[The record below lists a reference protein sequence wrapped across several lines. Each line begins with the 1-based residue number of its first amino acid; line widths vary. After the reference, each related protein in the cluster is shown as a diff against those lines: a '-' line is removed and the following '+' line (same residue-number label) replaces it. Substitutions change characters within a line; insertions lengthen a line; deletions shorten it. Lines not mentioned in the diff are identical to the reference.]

1 MDLKE
6 YLIQVNKTW
15 KPGQENELSHAK
27 LALIEEIGEI
37 AGWYKKHVGYGRDK
51 FSIMVGLKEE
61 FGDLLYYMVKF
72 ADLKN
77 IDLEMPLIDKVSRV
91 GIMEFLSD
99 MASDIALVTWVP
111 DGELPEYVN
120 DLFESLCILINS
132 EGWNV
137 SEIMESNIAKLRLRH
152 GETYNESHLEDRD
165 KEAEH
170 TVING

>member
-51 FSIMVGLKEE
+51 ETIMVGLKEE

-77 IDLEMPLIDKVSRV
+77 IDLNIPLIDKVSRV

-99 MASDIALVTWVP
+99 MASDIALITWVP
-111 DGELPEYVN
+111 DEELSEYVN

-132 EGWNV
+132 ENWTL
-137 SEIMESNIAKLRLRH
+137 SEIAKSNIAKLRLRH
-152 GETYNESHLEDRD
+152 GETYKESHLEDRD
-165 KEAEH
+165 KKAEH
-170 TVING
+170 AVING

>member
-1 MDLKE
+1 
-6 YLIQVNKTW
+6 
-15 KPGQENELSHAK
+15 
-27 LALIEEIGEI
+27 
-37 AGWYKKHVGYGRDK
+37 
-51 FSIMVGLKEE
+51 MVGLKEE